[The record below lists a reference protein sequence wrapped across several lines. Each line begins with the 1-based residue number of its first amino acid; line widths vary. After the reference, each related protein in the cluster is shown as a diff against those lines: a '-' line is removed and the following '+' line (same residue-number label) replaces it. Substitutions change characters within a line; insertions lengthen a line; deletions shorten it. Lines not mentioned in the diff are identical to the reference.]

1 MSDLPPVNLEAL
13 PSLKLR
19 KMEVLGGFSGGVYSG
34 HESHRSF
41 CFPNQEHLSTFAPNQ
56 EDPSIVLD
64 NLDNR
69 PNNFEYYDVIN
80 QTIYPVYTR
89 AL

>member
-1 MSDLPPVNLEAL
+1 MRVIGSSVSQPGTLVDL
-13 PSLKLR
+13 
-19 KMEVLGGFSGGVYSG
+19 
-34 HESHRSF
+34 
-41 CFPNQEHLSTFAPNQ
+41 APNQ

>member
-1 MSDLPPVNLEAL
+1 MASLGAFAQVMRAIGSSVPQSGKLIDL
-13 PSLKLR
+13 
-19 KMEVLGGFSGGVYSG
+19 
-34 HESHRSF
+34 
-41 CFPNQEHLSTFAPNQ
+41 APTP

-64 NLDNR
+64 NVDNR